1 LTALIATFA
10 DYSTNPMASFK
21 TIVISDVHL
30 GTKDCKSKEL
40 ARFLKYNHCR
50 RLILNGDIV
59 DAWNLQR
66 YGKWTKKDT
75 RVVRRI
81 IQMIE
86 RHGTEVIYV
95 RGNHDDFLDKLM
107 PFSFSNIQL
116 VNQFEIL
123 MKNGKYLVI
132 HGDIFDMVSTRF
144 VWLAKIGDI
153 SYKILLWLNRRR
165 NRRRA
170 LKGLPYNSISQR
182 IKNSV
187 KLAVS
192 YVSDYEKTM
201 TRYAKE
207 NGFGGVICG
216 HIHKPE
222 NKIVEG
228 IHYLNSGDWV
238 ENMSAL
244 VEHEDNTWEVVQ
256 YDPVNPD
263 FSSETLI
270 NEVMPQKHHF
280 TDITKKKNSSILAE

>member
-1 LTALIATFA
+1 MVATFA
-10 DYSTNPMASFK
+10 DYSNNPMASFK
-21 TIVISDVHL
+21 TIVISDVHV
-30 GTKDCKSKEL
+30 GTKDCKSKEP

-66 YGKWTKKDT
+66 YGRWTKKDT
-75 RVVRRI
+75 RVFRRI

-153 SYKILLWLNRRR
+153 SYKVLLWLNRRR

-170 LKGLPYNSISQR
+170 LKGLPYNSISQK

-201 TRYAKE
+201 IQYAKE
-207 NGFGGVICG
+207 NGYDGVICG

-244 VEHEDNTWEVVQ
+244 VEHEDSTWEMVH
-256 YDPVNPD
+256 YDPSNPD
-263 FSSETLI
+263 FSNETLI
-270 NEVMPQKHHF
+270 TEVMPIKDQL
-280 TDITKKKNSSILAE
+280 TGITEKKKVTIVAD